1 LPLSFPGVPGSRFL
15 SLQPRHDVNITGL
28 AHALHG
34 YTSAR
39 EKLELA
45 RELQSLPAA
54 RTRKVHDLTLV
65 EVLSL
70 LDEAEALLVGKLPQP
85 KAAE

>member
-1 LPLSFPGVPGSRFL
+1 MHCMV
-15 SLQPRHDVNITGL
+15 TL
-28 AHALHG
+28 APE
-34 YTSAR
+34 R
-39 EKLELA
+39 LELA
-45 RELQSLPAA
+45 RELRSLPAA

-70 LDEAEALLVGKLPQP
+70 LYEAEALLVGKLPQP

>member
-1 LPLSFPGVPGSRFL
+1 MHCMV
-15 SLQPRHDVNITGL
+15 TL
-28 AHALHG
+28 APE
-34 YTSAR
+34 R
-39 EKLELA
+39 LELA
-45 RELQSLPAA
+45 RELRSLPAA
-54 RTRKVHDLTLV
+54 RTRKVHDLPLV

>member
-1 LPLSFPGVPGSRFL
+1 
-15 SLQPRHDVNITGL
+15 
-28 AHALHG
+28 
-34 YTSAR
+34 
-39 EKLELA
+39 
-45 RELQSLPAA
+45 LPAG

-70 LDEAEALLVGKLPQP
+70 LDEAEVLLVGKLPQP

>member
-1 LPLSFPGVPGSRFL
+1 MHCMV
-15 SLQPRHDVNITGL
+15 TL
-28 AHALHG
+28 APE
-34 YTSAR
+34 R
-39 EKLELA
+39 LELA
-45 RELQSLPAA
+45 RELRSLPAA